1 MDDTQI
7 INLYFRRSELA
18 ITETDAKYG
27 KYCFSIAERIL
38 ASYADS
44 EEIVND
50 TYLTAWNEIPPNR
63 PPVLSVFLGKITRNK
78 SIDRWRTQSAEKRG
92 GTTFLLCMDELKD
105 CISDRTDLEKNLEL
119 KETMNVLT
127 RLLDSLPVVERK
139 VFVCRYWYLDSV
151 AEIAEVYG
159 FTQTKVTTMLY
170 RTRLKLRKLLEKE
183 GLL

>member
-7 INLYFRRSELA
+7 INLYFRRSERA
-18 ITETDAKYG
+18 IVETDAKYG
-27 KYCFSIAERIL
+27 RYCFSIAEKIL
-38 ASYADS
+38 ASHSDS

-63 PPVLSVFLGKITRNK
+63 PPALAVFLGKITRNK

-92 GTTFLLCMDELKD
+92 GTNYLLCLDELAE
-105 CISDRTDLEKNLEL
+105 CVSDGTNPEKNMEFM
-119 KETMNVLT
+119 ETMTALT
-127 RLLDSLPVVERK
+127 RLLDSLPSAERK

-151 AEIAEVYG
+151 ADIADAFG

-170 RTRLKLRKLLEKE
+170 RTRLKLRKLLIKE